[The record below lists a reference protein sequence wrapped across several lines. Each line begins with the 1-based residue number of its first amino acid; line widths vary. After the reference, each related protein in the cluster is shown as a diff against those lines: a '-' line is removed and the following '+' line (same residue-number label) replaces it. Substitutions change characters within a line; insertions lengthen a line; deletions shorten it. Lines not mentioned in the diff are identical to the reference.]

1 MTTEKKHSKKQKGVL
16 QKEPAFSI
24 CPSGEKF
31 TLPAEADY
39 EKEFD
44 KIQKLVAE
52 QRSQNREIVVVM
64 GVGFV
69 GSVMAGVVA
78 DSVDP
83 ASGQPTKFV
92 IGMQRPSP
100 RSFWKIPYLNRGIA
114 PVEAED
120 PEVAQ
125 LIRRCVLDKKTLLA
139 SFTYEV
145 LSLAD
150 VVVVDVQCDYHKETF
165 GDVKQG
171 HADIAALES
180 SLKIIGEQI
189 KPDCMVLIETTVP
202 PGTTE
207 YIAYP
212 IIKKAFQ
219 KRGLEDSEP
228 LLAHSFERVMPGRNY
243 VASIRDFWRVCSGIN
258 DTARERVTK
267 FLSDVLNVDEFP
279 LTVLDRPIESET
291 CKIVENSYRAS
302 ILAFLDEWSVFSERN
317 GVDLLKVIEA
327 IKVRPTH
334 SNIIFPGPGIG
345 GYCLPKDG
353 GLGVW
358 AYHTLMGFED
368 NIFKVTPLSI
378 DINDSRG
385 LRATQLVRDALR
397 NMGKI
402 VAACKIA
409 VLGASYRQDVGDTR
423 YSGSEVIV
431 RKLTEMGADVVAHDP
446 YVRHWWEMEKQD
458 TYPAPG
464 HSMAR
469 FFRNQEKLGEMRMT
483 ETLAET
489 LKGADAMVI
498 AVRHNDYLALDP
510 DEIVAMAGKPL
521 AIIDCFGIFDD
532 ETIRRYFELGCEV
545 KGLGRGHVKRIKDEV
560 HAQKGRSS

>member
-1 MTTEKKHSKKQKGVL
+1 MPPKESKMNQKPDTG
-16 QKEPAFSI
+16 QDQPQYSI

-31 TLPAEADY
+31 PLPRPGEYAG
-39 EKEFD
+39 EFE
-44 KIQKLVAE
+44 KIQKLVEE
-52 QRSQNREIVVVM
+52 QRSKNREIVVVM

-83 ASGQPTKFV
+83 ESGQSTKFV
-92 IGMQRPSP
+92 IGMQRPST
-100 RSFWKIPYLNRGIA
+100 RSFWKIPYLNRGLA

-120 PEVAQ
+120 PEVAP
-125 LIRRCVLDKKTLLA
+125 LIRRCVLEKKTLLA
-139 SFTYEV
+139 SFTYDV

-165 GDVKQG
+165 GDVKKG

-180 SLKIIGEQI
+180 SLRIIGEKI
-189 KPDCMVLIETTVP
+189 RPECLVLIETTVP

-212 IIKKAFQ
+212 IMKKAFQ
-219 KRGLEDSEP
+219 KRGLEESEP

-258 DTARERVTK
+258 DTARARVTK
-267 FLSDVLNVDEFP
+267 FLSDVINVDKFP

-327 IKVRPTH
+327 IKIRPTH

-358 AYHTLMGFED
+358 AYQTLMGFED
-368 NIFKVTPLSI
+368 DIFKITPLSI

-469 FFRNQEKLGEMRMT
+469 FFRNQDKLGEMRMT
-483 ETLAET
+483 TTLAET

-510 DEIVAMAGKPL
+510 DEIVGMAGKPL

-560 HAQKGRSS
+560 RARNSS